1 MEELTEAPE
10 NGLPLLSPEEVRVLG
25 SLIEKSKTT
34 PDYYPMTLNAITL
47 ACNQKTSRNPVVE
60 YDEATVVIA
69 LDELR
74 KKGLNAHVTGG
85 GSRAVKYR
93 HTLAVKYPLDL
104 AETALIGLLLLRGPQ
119 TPGELKTNAGRI
131 FDFERLEE
139 VQKVLDT
146 LSQYENPFVVQLPR
160 RPGQKEARFMHLLSG
175 TPDMETMDL
184 PAEPARKSVSE
195 MESRLQKVEEEL
207 AQLKTAFEELVRE
220 LKG

>member
-1 MEELTEAPE
+1 MEEPTEAPE
-10 NGLPLLSPEEVRVLG
+10 NGLPSLSPEEARVLG
-25 SLIEKSKTT
+25 SLIEKSRTT

-60 YDEATVVIA
+60 YDEATVLIA
-69 LDELR
+69 LDGLH
-74 KKGLNAHVTGG
+74 KKGLIARVTGG
-85 GSRAVKYR
+85 GSRTVKYR
-93 HTLAVKYPLDL
+93 HTLAVKYPLDI

-119 TPGELKTNAGRI
+119 TPGELKTNAGRMY
-131 FDFERLEE
+131 DFESLEE

-146 LSQYENPFVVQLPR
+146 LSKYDTPFVVQLPR

-175 TPDMETMDL
+175 MPDMEVTDM

-207 AQLKTAFEELVRE
+207 AQLKTAFEELLRE